1 MDPHVRREY
10 ARKVSCQSEILNS
23 SPCIQ
28 PRCLVRHASSGGSLP
43 RARLN
48 YRDIAENVEAKAHNA
63 AIRKAG
69 LPHNTI
75 EHVAMLYKE
84 TNSLSRMV
92 DELRSQ
98 RASLGQAVRQ
108 ASSEEQRTTAIARAA
123 EAKEKLRTLEKELET
138 KQKDLYL
145 FASSLP
151 NDTHPSTPL
160 GPESAARTVS
170 NHGPPL
176 LPSDPLRDHVSV
188 AKALDMLDIESAATV
203 TGSSWYF
210 LRNEGALL
218 ELALTNYAMSMA
230 IKAGFSPVT
239 TPDVVK
245 ADIAHRCG
253 FHPRDEASSQNY
265 YLHSKADGDRYVLAG
280 TAEIPLAG
288 MFAQRIISEK
298 ELPIRVAGLGRA
310 FRAEAGARGA
320 DTRGLYRVHQF
331 SKVELFAV
339 TRSDD
344 SDAMIGNLLELQKQ
358 IFDGLNLSYKYVFST
373 TRTILCI

>member
-1 MDPHVRREY
+1 MLSVVTSILIYWNNSPYIHVRRS
-10 ARKVSCQSEILNS
+10 ARYS
-23 SPCIQ
+23 
-28 PRCLVRHASSGGSLP
+28 SSGGSLP

-48 YRDIAENVEAKAHNA
+48 YRDIAENVEAKTHNA

-69 LPHNTI
+69 IPSDTP
-75 EHVAMLYKE
+75 ERAAALYKQ
-84 TNSLSRMV
+84 TLSLSRIV
-92 DELRSQ
+92 DDLRSQ

-108 ASSEEQRTTAIARAA
+108 AASGEERTAAIARAS
-123 EAKEKLRTLEKELET
+123 EVKERLQLLEKDLES
-138 KQKDLYL
+138 KQDNLYL
-145 FASSLP
+145 TASSLP

-160 GPESAARTVS
+160 GPESAAHIVS
-170 NHGPPL
+170 YHGPP
-176 LPSDPLRDHVSV
+176 PMSADSRRDHVAV
-188 AKALDMLDIESAATV
+188 AKALDMLDMESAATV

-230 IKAGFSPVT
+230 IKAGFTPVT

-245 ADIAHRCG
+245 ADIAHRSG
-253 FHPRDEASSQNY
+253 FQPRDEASSQNY
-265 YLHSKADGDRYVLAG
+265 YLRPKSDGDQYVLAG

-288 MFAQRIISEK
+288 MFAQRAIPEK
-298 ELPIRVAGLGRA
+298 DLPIRVAGLGRA

-339 TRSDD
+339 TRSND
-344 SDAMIGNLLELQKQ
+344 SDAMIVSLLELQKR
-358 IFDGLNLSYKYVFST
+358 IFDGLNLPYKSVLYPLNHFD
-373 TRTILCI
+373 